1 LLLGEVEGFEEYFT
15 PLLQINFL
23 PDLMQVYFNPFKTLV
38 AFTFEHDLPGLISA
52 PTALELKRSAS
63 NEVKIQIFVTERRK
77 IIFL

>member
-1 LLLGEVEGFEEYFT
+1 
-15 PLLQINFL
+15 
-23 PDLMQVYFNPFKTLV
+23 MQVYFNPFKTLV

-63 NEVKIQIFVTERRK
+63 NEVKIQIFVTERRM